1 MTAQIL
7 TLAGADLDA
16 DIARFIAIT
25 SEAYRSHPPFETLSP
40 AEIRAVAEA
49 VRKPWVKGGPVMVR
63 TEDHR
68 VPTPYGD
75 VRVRLHDPLPP
86 SDAPKPVLI
95 YVHGGGWML
104 FSIDTHD
111 RLMRE
116 YAARAGVVV
125 IGVDYSHAPAARFPV
140 ALNEVLAT
148 IHWAHDHAEAL
159 GIDADRMAIGGD
171 SVGGNMSVA
180 AALSLRDS
188 GERDCLKGLLLN
200 YGAFD
205 DTCAPEDI
213 ERYGGDDYMLTPDE
227 MVVFWDNYLN
237 SDAERLNPL
246 AVPMRGDMTGLP
258 PAFFAVAQ
266 CDVLR
271 GQSVILADKMHAAG
285 VNAHTIVYPG
295 ASHSFLEAVSIAP
308 LAAQALEDGARWLWR
323 TLST

>member
-7 TLAGADLDA
+7 TLAGADLDP

-49 VRKPWVKGGPVMVR
+49 VREPWVKGGPVMAR
-63 TEDHR
+63 TEEHK
-68 VPTPYGD
+68 VPTPYGE

-148 IHWAHDHAEAL
+148 IHWVHNQAKAL
-159 GIDADRMAIGGD
+159 GIDDDRMAIGGD

-188 GERDCLKGLLLN
+188 GEGDRLKGLLLN

-205 DTCAPEDI
+205 DVCASEDV
-213 ERYGGDDYMLTPDE
+213 ERFGGDGYMLTAEE

-237 SDAERLNPL
+237 SDEERLNPL

-258 PAFFAVAQ
+258 SAFFAVAQ

-271 GQSVILADKMHAAG
+271 GQSVKLADKMHAAG
-285 VNAHTIVYPG
+285 VATQTIIYAG
-295 ASHSFLEAVSIAP
+295 ASHSFLEAVLIAP
-308 LAAQALEDGARWLWR
+308 LAARALDDGAAWLR
-323 TLST
+323 KTLA

>member
-7 TLAGADLDA
+7 TLAGADLDP

-40 AEIRAVAEA
+40 DEIRAVAEA
-49 VRKPWVKGGPVMVR
+49 VREPWVKGGPVMAH
-63 TEDHR
+63 TEDHM
-68 VPTPYGD
+68 VPTPYGE

-86 SDAPKPVLI
+86 LDTPKPALI

-111 RLMRE
+111 RVMRE
-116 YAARAGVVV
+116 YATRAGVVV

-148 IHWAHDHAEAL
+148 VHWVHDHAEAL

-180 AALSLRDS
+180 AALSLRDQ
-188 GERDCLKGLLLN
+188 GQGDVLKGLVLN

-205 DTCAPEDI
+205 DACAPEDV
-213 ERYGGDDYMLTPDE
+213 ERYGGDGYMLTAEE

-271 GQSVILADKMHAAG
+271 GQSVKLAEKMHTAG
-285 VNAHTIVYPG
+285 VATQTIIYAG

-308 LAAQALEDGARWLWR
+308 LSTRALDDGAAWLR
-323 TLST
+323 KILA

>member
-1 MTAQIL
+1 MTAQTL
-7 TLAGADLDA
+7 TLAGTDLDP

-40 AEIRAVAEA
+40 TEIRAVAEA
-49 VRKPWVKGGPVMVR
+49 VREPWVKGGPVMVR
-63 TEDHR
+63 TEEHS
-68 VPTPYGD
+68 VPTPYGE

-86 SDAPKPVLI
+86 SDTPKPVLI

-104 FSIDTHD
+104 FSINTHD

-116 YAARAGVVV
+116 YAARGSFVV

-148 IHWAHDHAEAL
+148 LHWVRDHAKAL
-159 GIDADRMAIGGD
+159 GVDADRIAIGGD

-188 GERDCLKGLLLN
+188 GEGDVLKGLVLN

-205 DTCAPEDI
+205 DTCAPEDV
-213 ERYGGDDYMLTPDE
+213 ERYGGDGYMLTAEE

-237 SDAERLNPL
+237 SDTERQNPL
-246 AVPMRGDMTGLP
+246 VVPMRGDMTGLP

-271 GQSVILADKMHAAG
+271 GQSLKLAEKMQAVGVASETVI
-285 VNAHTIVYPG
+285 YPG

-308 LAAQALEDGARWLWR
+308 LAGKALEDGSQWLR
-323 TLST
+323 KIFAL

>member
-40 AEIRAVAEA
+40 TEIRAVAEA
-49 VRKPWVKGGPVMVR
+49 VRKPWVKGGPVMAR
-63 TEDHR
+63 TEEHR
-68 VPTPYGD
+68 VPTPYGA
-75 VRVRLHDPLPP
+75 VRVRLHDPRP
-86 SDAPKPVLI
+86 SPEPKPVLI

-116 YAARAGVVV
+116 YAARSGFMV

-148 IHWAHDHAEAL
+148 IHWVHDHAHVL
-159 GIDADRMAIGGD
+159 GVDADRIAIGGD

-188 GERDCLKGLLLN
+188 GQGDLLKGLLLN

-205 DTCAPEDI
+205 DVCAPEDI
-213 ERYGGDDYMLTPDE
+213 ERYGGDGYMLTAEE

-237 SDAERLNPL
+237 SDDERQNPL
-246 AVPMRGDMTGLP
+246 VVPMRGDMTGLP

-271 GQSVILADKMHAAG
+271 GQSLKLADKMHAAG
-285 VNAHTIVYPG
+285 GDAHTIVYPG

-308 LAAQALEDGARWLWR
+308 LAAQALEDGAQWLKQR
-323 TLST
+323 LFA